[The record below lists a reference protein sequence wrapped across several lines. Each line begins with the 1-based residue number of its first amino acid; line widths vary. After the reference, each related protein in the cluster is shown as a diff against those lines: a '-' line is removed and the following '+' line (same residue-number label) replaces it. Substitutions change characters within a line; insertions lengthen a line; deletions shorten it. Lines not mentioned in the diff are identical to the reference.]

1 MKKYTDTDLLERLC
15 SLFGPSGCEENVAEF
30 ISEQIADCADSIHTD
45 RLGNLITRIG
55 SGDESRGRLMVSAH
69 MDEVGFMVNEISEDG
84 YLRFDTL
91 GGIDTS
97 VLCGKRVTV
106 GDENNK
112 IAGVIASKAIHHKP
126 REERTNAT
134 PISSMYI
141 DIGLSSKDDVLRYL
155 DVGAYGTFDS
165 EFVRF
170 GKNGRKLKAKAL
182 DDRLGC
188 ALMIEAMRALYP
200 ERESLPID
208 VYFCFT
214 VREEIGISGAQVAAN
229 TIKPDFAIVLETTAI
244 SDIAG
249 VPESARVALQGEG
262 GVISLMDRST
272 IYDRELVSFALDVAK
287 KNDIKAQIKKYVSGG
302 NDASHIHKSGV
313 GVRTLALSAPTR
325 YLHSPACVIDINDYH
340 SMLSLVKAMLREWKF
355 AD

>member
-1 MKKYTDTDLLERLC
+1 MKKYTDIELIERLC

-30 ISEQIADCADSIHTD
+30 IAEQIADCADSIHTD
-45 RLGNLITRIG
+45 RLGSLIARIG
-55 SGDESRGRLMVSAH
+55 SGDESRGRLMISAH
-69 MDEVGFMVNEISEDG
+69 MDEVGFMVNEISDDG
-84 YLRFDTL
+84 YLKFDTL
-91 GGIDTS
+91 GGIDAS

-126 REERTNAT
+126 REERLNTT

-141 DIGLSSKDDVLRYL
+141 DVGLSSKDDVRKYL
-155 DVGAYGTFDS
+155 DVGAYGTFES
-165 EFVRF
+165 EFIRF
-170 GKNGRKLKAKAL
+170 GKDGKKIKAKAL

-188 ALMIEAMRALYP
+188 ALMIEAMRAIYP
-200 ERESLPID
+200 EREKLPID

-229 TIKPDFAIVLETTAI
+229 TIKPDFALVLETTAI

-272 IYDRELVSFALDVAK
+272 IYDRELVGFALDVAK

-302 NDASHIHKSGV
+302 NDSAHIHKSGV